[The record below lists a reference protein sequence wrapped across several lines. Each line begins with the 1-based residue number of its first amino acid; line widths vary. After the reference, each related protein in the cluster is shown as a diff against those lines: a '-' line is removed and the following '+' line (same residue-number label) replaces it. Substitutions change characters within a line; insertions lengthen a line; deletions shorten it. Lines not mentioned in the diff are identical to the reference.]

1 VTVSIKLLVL
11 LDCCSPT
18 LTSTVPLV
26 APLPL
31 PTVTG
36 PAPAPTP
43 GPPAKPTDV
52 LPTANFHNS
61 DPVTKAVMDNI
72 MGKLPTKKQAVSV
85 V

>member
-1 VTVSIKLLVL
+1 MVLVL
-11 LDCCSPT
+11 LECCSPA
-18 LTSTVPLV
+18 LTSTVPLSQPLV

-31 PTVTG
+31 TTVTG

-52 LPTANFHNS
+52 LPAANFHSS

-85 V
+85 A